1 MAPCSN
7 LTELRE
13 KYRLSMGMIAK
24 KIGVTPATVWQW
36 EHKDPT
42 ELKPK
47 AIKALKTVFPPA
59 EVTLMINPDAD
70 VSEESFEMPG
80 QEPVQEQF
88 ITTGTFQIEPE
99 LEPEPEPEDETL
111 SDLREVYDLLS
122 DSGREQL
129 LSYARY
135 LFMVDKGVNFAVKT
149 TKG

>member
-13 KYRLSMGMIAK
+13 KYRLSMGMIAR

-99 LEPEPEPEDETL
+99 LEPEPELEDETL
-111 SDLREVYDLLS
+111 SDLKEVYDLLS